1 MGDGQ
6 YGEGLCP
13 LTRVLAS
20 CSAPWA
26 STQCCHAAARHLA
39 CWEPRS
45 PRSSALRH
53 QRCRY
58 FLLMAKSIV
67 TLQGRKEGRAMGLG
81 LVFQDPT
88 RKSTGQRGPSSSHGS
103 GKPLGPCPHPSDPPN
118 CTHSSSHPSLLL
130 WASLWALRALGSGLE
145 CPLGPWSLIHRGRPG
160 TQLLC
165 PGHCG
170 QSWKAGQRECSPHPG
185 KGS

>member
-13 LTRVLAS
+13 LTRVRAS

-45 PRSSALRH
+45 PRSSALSHR
-53 QRCRY
+53 RCRY

-81 LVFQDPT
+81 LLFQDPT
-88 RKSTGQRGPSSSHGS
+88 
-103 GKPLGPCPHPSDPPN
+103 
-118 CTHSSSHPSLLL
+118 
-130 WASLWALRALGSGLE
+130 
-145 CPLGPWSLIHRGRPG
+145 
-160 TQLLC
+160 
-165 PGHCG
+165 
-170 QSWKAGQRECSPHPG
+170 
-185 KGS
+185 